1 MKRPLP
7 FAVLFTIAL
16 TFVSLL
22 PLYIERTMTH
32 VMFAHGGGG
41 TIEWGWKRC
50 TLRTF
55 FSDYRYFR
63 HNPHPELW
71 IAMNVILALI
81 YALIIAYFVSRILAT
96 RANSQSA
103 GSVSK

>member
-1 MKRPLP
+1 MKKAEKQIP
-7 FAVLFTIAL
+7 FAVLLVIAL
-16 TFVSLL
+16 AVVCLL
-22 PLYIERTMTH
+22 PLYMERTSLH

-63 HNPHPELW
+63 SDPHPELW
-71 IAMNVILALI
+71 IAMNIALALT
-81 YALIIAYFVSRILAT
+81 YALVMAFLLDRLLVRKPK
-96 RANSQSA
+96 
-103 GSVSK
+103 GP

>member
-1 MKRPLP
+1 MKRLLP
-7 FAVLFTIAL
+7 FPVVFVLAL

-32 VMFAHGGGG
+32 IMFADGSGG
-41 TIEWGWKRC
+41 TVKWGWKVC

-71 IAMNVILALI
+71 IAMNILLALI
-81 YALIIAYFVSRILAT
+81 YALIIGFLLSRLFYRGPKRT
-96 RANSQSA
+96 
-103 GSVSK
+103 